1 MTVTALIPARLNST
15 RLEKK
20 LIKNLDG
27 IPLIVR
33 TYQNICSTK
42 LFDEVVVVTDSDEII
57 NVLKEF
63 DIKFLKSKQDHNTGT
78 DRIAEFSKRFKSDII
93 INVQGDEPFVLKE
106 DLSKIINTFKNDIEN
121 TINVVSLMTKL
132 ISAEEINNP
141 NNVKVVVDKNNN
153 ALMFS
158 RSIIPYKRVENNVNY
173 FKHIGIYAFRNS
185 FLNKFKKFKQTN
197 LELTEMIEALRIIEH
212 GYNIHMIEI
221 DHEQISID
229 TIDDFNKAKSML
241 NKKW

>member
-1 MTVTALIPARLNST
+1 MTVSALIPARLNST

-20 LIKNLDG
+20 LIKNLGG
-27 IPLIVR
+27 IPVIVR

-42 LFDEVVVVTDSDEII
+42 LFDEVVVVTDSDDII
-57 NVLKEF
+57 NVLKEY
-63 DIKFLKSKQDHNTGT
+63 DIKFLKSKEDHNTGT
-78 DRIAEFSKRFKSDII
+78 DRIAEFSKKFKSDII
-93 INVQGDEPFVLKE
+93 INVQGDEPFVLKD

-121 TINVVSLMTKL
+121 KINVISLMTKL
-132 ISAEEINNP
+132 ISVEEINNP

-153 ALMFS
+153 SLMFS

-241 NKKW
+241 NKK

>member
-1 MTVTALIPARLNST
+1 MTVSALIPARLNST

-27 IPLIVR
+27 IPIIVR

-42 LFDEVVVVTDSDEII
+42 LFDDVVVVTDSDVII

-63 DIKFLKSKQDHNTGT
+63 DIKFLKSKEDHNTGT
-78 DRIAEFSKRFKSDII
+78 DRIAEFSKKFKSDII

-121 TINVVSLMTKL
+121 KINVISLMTKL
-132 ISAEEINNP
+132 ISVEEINNP

-153 ALMFS
+153 SLLFS

-212 GYNIHMIEI
+212 GYNIHMIET

-241 NKKW
+241 NRK

>member
-1 MTVTALIPARLNST
+1 MTVSALIPARLNST

-20 LIKNLDG
+20 LIKNLGG
-27 IPLIVR
+27 IPVIVR

-42 LFDEVVVVTDSDEII
+42 LFDEVVVVTDSDDII

-63 DIKFLKSKQDHNTGT
+63 DIKFLKSKEDHNTGT
-78 DRIAEFSKRFKSDII
+78 DRIAEFSKKFKSDII

-121 TINVVSLMTKL
+121 KINVISLMTKL
-132 ISAEEINNP
+132 ISVEEINNP

-153 ALMFS
+153 SLMFS
-158 RSIIPYKRVENNVNY
+158 RSIIPYKRAENNVNY

-241 NKKW
+241 NKK

>member
-1 MTVTALIPARLNST
+1 MTVSALIPARLNST

-20 LIKNLDG
+20 LIKNLGG
-27 IPLIVR
+27 IPVIVR

-42 LFDEVVVVTDSDEII
+42 LFDEVVVVTDSDDII
-57 NVLKEF
+57 NVLKEY
-63 DIKFLKSKQDHNTGT
+63 DIKFLKSKEDHNTGT
-78 DRIAEFSKRFKSDII
+78 DRIAEFSKKFKSDII

-121 TINVVSLMTKL
+121 KINVISLMTKL

-153 ALMFS
+153 SLMFS
-158 RSIIPYKRVENNVNY
+158 RAIIPYKRVENNVNY

-241 NKKW
+241 NKK

>member
-1 MTVTALIPARLNST
+1 MTVSALIPARLNST

-20 LIKNLDG
+20 LIKNLGG
-27 IPLIVR
+27 IPVIVR

-42 LFDEVVVVTDSDEII
+42 LFDEVVVVTDSDDII

-63 DIKFLKSKQDHNTGT
+63 DIKFLKSKEDHNTGT
-78 DRIAEFSKRFKSDII
+78 DRIAEFSKKFKSDII

-106 DLSKIINTFKNDIEN
+106 DLSKIINKFKNDIEN
-121 TINVVSLMTKL
+121 KINVISLMTKL
-132 ISAEEINNP
+132 ISVEEINNP

-153 ALMFS
+153 SLMFS

-212 GYNIHMIEI
+212 GYKIHMIEI

-229 TIDDFNKAKSML
+229 TIEDFNKAKSML
-241 NKKW
+241 NKK

>member
-1 MTVTALIPARLNST
+1 MTVSALIPARLNST

-33 TYQNICSTK
+33 TYQNIFSTK

-57 NVLKEF
+57 NVLIEF
-63 DIKFLKSKQDHNTGT
+63 DIKFLKSKEDHNTGT
-78 DRIAEFSKRFKSDII
+78 DRIAEFSKKFKSDII

-121 TINVVSLMTKL
+121 KINVISLMTKL
-132 ISAEEINNP
+132 ISVEEINNP

-153 ALMFS
+153 SLMFS
-158 RSIIPYKRVENNVNY
+158 RSIIPYKRVENNFNY

-241 NKKW
+241 NKK

>member
-20 LIKNLDG
+20 LIKNLGG
-27 IPLIVR
+27 IPVIVR

-42 LFDEVVVVTDSDEII
+42 LFDEVVVVTDSDDII
-57 NVLKEF
+57 NVLKEY
-63 DIKFLKSKQDHNTGT
+63 DIKFLKSKEDHNTGT
-78 DRIAEFSKRFKSDII
+78 DRIAEFSKKFKSDII
-93 INVQGDEPFVLKE
+93 INVQGDEPFVLKD

-121 TINVVSLMTKL
+121 KINVISLMTKL
-132 ISAEEINNP
+132 ISVEEINNP

-153 ALMFS
+153 SLMFS

-229 TIDDFNKAKSML
+229 TIEDFNKAKSML
-241 NKKW
+241 NKK

>member
-1 MTVTALIPARLNST
+1 MTVSALIPARLNST

-27 IPLIVR
+27 IPIIVR

-63 DIKFLKSKQDHNTGT
+63 DIKFLKSKEDHNTGT
-78 DRIAEFSKRFKSDII
+78 DRIAEFSKKFKSDII

-241 NKKW
+241 NKK

>member
-1 MTVTALIPARLNST
+1 MTVSALIPARLNST

-20 LIKNLDG
+20 LIKNLGG
-27 IPLIVR
+27 IPVIVR

-42 LFDEVVVVTDSDEII
+42 LFDEVVVVTDSDDII
-57 NVLKEF
+57 NILKEF
-63 DIKFLKSKQDHNTGT
+63 DIKFLKSKEDHNTGT
-78 DRIAEFSKRFKSDII
+78 DRIAEFSKKFKSDII

-121 TINVVSLMTKL
+121 KINVISLMTKL
-132 ISAEEINNP
+132 ISVEEINNP

-153 ALMFS
+153 SLMFS

-241 NKKW
+241 NKK

>member
-1 MTVTALIPARLNST
+1 MTVSALIPARLNST

-27 IPLIVR
+27 IPVIVR

-57 NVLKEF
+57 NILKEF
-63 DIKFLKSKQDHNTGT
+63 DIKFLKSKEDHNTGT
-78 DRIAEFSKRFKSDII
+78 DRIAEFSKKFKSDII

-106 DLSKIINTFKNDIEN
+106 DLSKIINKFKNDIEN
-121 TINVVSLMTKL
+121 KINVISLMTKL
-132 ISAEEINNP
+132 ISVEEINNP

-153 ALMFS
+153 SLMFS

-212 GYNIHMIEI
+212 GYKIHMIEI

-229 TIDDFNKAKSML
+229 TIEDFNKAKSML
-241 NKKW
+241 NKK

>member
-1 MTVTALIPARLNST
+1 MTVSALIPARLNST

-27 IPLIVR
+27 IPVIVR

-42 LFDEVVVVTDSDEII
+42 LFNEVVVVTDSDEII

-63 DIKFLKSKQDHNTGT
+63 DIKFLKSKEDHNTGT
-78 DRIAEFSKRFKSDII
+78 DRIAEFSKKFKSDII

-121 TINVVSLMTKL
+121 KINVISLMTKL
-132 ISAEEINNP
+132 ISVEEINNP

-153 ALMFS
+153 SLMFS
-158 RSIIPYKRVENNVNY
+158 RSIIPYKRVENKVNY

-212 GYNIHMIEI
+212 GYNIHMIET

>member
-1 MTVTALIPARLNST
+1 MTVSALIPARLNST

-20 LIKNLDG
+20 LIKNLGG
-27 IPLIVR
+27 IPVIVR

-42 LFDEVVVVTDSDEII
+42 LFDEVVVVTDSDDII

-63 DIKFLKSKQDHNTGT
+63 DIKFLKSKEDHNTGT
-78 DRIAEFSKRFKSDII
+78 DRIAEFSKKFKSDII

-121 TINVVSLMTKL
+121 KINVISLMTKL
-132 ISAEEINNP
+132 ISFEEINNP

-153 ALMFS
+153 SLMFS

-212 GYNIHMIEI
+212 GYKIHMIEI

-229 TIDDFNKAKSML
+229 TIEDFNKAKSML
-241 NKKW
+241 NKK

>member
-1 MTVTALIPARLNST
+1 MTVSALIPARLNST

-20 LIKNLDG
+20 LIKNLGG
-27 IPLIVR
+27 IPVIVR

-42 LFDEVVVVTDSDEII
+42 LFDEVVVVTDSDDII
-57 NVLKEF
+57 NVLKKF
-63 DIKFLKSKQDHNTGT
+63 DIKFLKSKEDHNTGT
-78 DRIAEFSKRFKSDII
+78 DRIAEFSKKFKSDII

-121 TINVVSLMTKL
+121 KINVISLMTKL
-132 ISAEEINNP
+132 ISVEEINNP

-153 ALMFS
+153 SLMFS
-158 RSIIPYKRVENNVNY
+158 RSIIPYKRVENNFNY

-241 NKKW
+241 NKK

>member
-1 MTVTALIPARLNST
+1 MTVSALIPARLNST

-20 LIKNLDG
+20 LIKNLNG
-27 IPLIVR
+27 IPIIVR

-57 NVLKEF
+57 NVLNEF
-63 DIKFLKSKQDHNTGT
+63 DIKFLKSKEDHNTGT
-78 DRIAEFSKRFKSDII
+78 DRIAEFSKKFKSDII
-93 INVQGDEPFVLKE
+93 INVQADEPFVLKE
-106 DLSKIINTFKNDIEN
+106 DLLKIINKFKNDIEN
-121 TINVVSLMTKL
+121 KINVISLMTKL
-132 ISAEEINNP
+132 ISIEEINNP

-153 ALMFS
+153 SLLFS
-158 RSIIPYKRVENNVNY
+158 RSIIPFQRVENNVNY

-197 LELTEMIEALRIIEH
+197 LELAEMIEALRIIEN

-241 NKKW
+241 NKK

>member
-1 MTVTALIPARLNST
+1 MTVSALIPARLNST

-27 IPLIVR
+27 IPIIVR

-63 DIKFLKSKQDHNTGT
+63 DIKFLKSKEDHNTGT
-78 DRIAEFSKRFKSDII
+78 DRIAEFSNKFKSDII

-121 TINVVSLMTKL
+121 KINVISLMTKL
-132 ISAEEINNP
+132 ISIEEINNP

-153 ALMFS
+153 SLMFS
-158 RSIIPYKRVENNVNY
+158 RAIIPYKRVENNVNY

-212 GYNIHMIEI
+212 GYKIHMIETN
-221 DHEQISID
+221 HEQISID

-241 NKKW
+241 NKK

>member
-1 MTVTALIPARLNST
+1 MTVSALIPARLNST

-20 LIKNLDG
+20 LIKNLGG
-27 IPLIVR
+27 IPVIVR

-42 LFDEVVVVTDSDEII
+42 LFDEVVVVTDSDDII

-63 DIKFLKSKQDHNTGT
+63 DIKFLKSKEDHNTGT
-78 DRIAEFSKRFKSDII
+78 DRIAEFSKKFKSDII

-121 TINVVSLMTKL
+121 KINVISLMTKL
-132 ISAEEINNP
+132 VSVEEINNP

-153 ALMFS
+153 SLMFS

-197 LELTEMIEALRIIEH
+197 LELTEMIEALRIIEN

-241 NKKW
+241 NKK

>member
-1 MTVTALIPARLNST
+1 MTVSALIPARLNST

-27 IPLIVR
+27 IPVIVR

-63 DIKFLKSKQDHNTGT
+63 DIKFLKSKEDHNTGT
-78 DRIAEFSKRFKSDII
+78 DRIAEFSKKFKSDII

-121 TINVVSLMTKL
+121 KINVISLMTRL
-132 ISAEEINNP
+132 ISPDEINNP

-153 ALMFS
+153 SLMFS

>member
-1 MTVTALIPARLNST
+1 MTVSALIPARLNST

-27 IPLIVR
+27 IPVIVR

-63 DIKFLKSKQDHNTGT
+63 DIKFLKSKEDHNTGT
-78 DRIAEFSKRFKSDII
+78 DRIAEFSNKFKSDII

-121 TINVVSLMTKL
+121 KINVISLMTKL
-132 ISAEEINNP
+132 ISVEEINNP

-153 ALMFS
+153 SLMFS
-158 RSIIPYKRVENNVNY
+158 RAIIPYKRVENNVNY

-212 GYNIHMIEI
+212 GYKIHMIEI

-229 TIDDFNKAKSML
+229 TIEDFNKAKSML
-241 NKKW
+241 NKK

>member
-1 MTVTALIPARLNST
+1 MTVSALIPARLNST

-20 LIKNLDG
+20 LIKNLGG
-27 IPLIVR
+27 IPVIVR

-42 LFDEVVVVTDSDEII
+42 LFDEVVVVTDSDDII

-63 DIKFLKSKQDHNTGT
+63 DIKFLKSKEDHNTGT
-78 DRIAEFSKRFKSDII
+78 DRIAEFSKKFKSDII

-121 TINVVSLMTKL
+121 KINVISLMTKL
-132 ISAEEINNP
+132 ISVEEINNP
-141 NNVKVVVDKNNN
+141 NNVKVVVDKKNNS
-153 ALMFS
+153 LMFS

-229 TIDDFNKAKSML
+229 TIEDFNKAKSML
-241 NKKW
+241 NKK

>member
-1 MTVTALIPARLNST
+1 MTVSALIPARLNST

-27 IPLIVR
+27 IPIIVR

-63 DIKFLKSKQDHNTGT
+63 DIKFLKSKEDHNTGT
-78 DRIAEFSKRFKSDII
+78 DRIAEFSNKFKSDII

-229 TIDDFNKAKSML
+229 TIDDFNKAKSMH
-241 NKKW
+241 NKK

>member
-1 MTVTALIPARLNST
+1 MTVSALIPARLNST

-27 IPLIVR
+27 IPVIVR

-42 LFDEVVVVTDSDEII
+42 LFDEVVVVTDSDDII
-57 NVLKEF
+57 NVLKEY
-63 DIKFLKSKQDHNTGT
+63 DIKFLKSKEDHNTGT
-78 DRIAEFSKRFKSDII
+78 DRIAEFSKKFKSDII

-121 TINVVSLMTKL
+121 KINVISLMTKL
-132 ISAEEINNP
+132 ISIEEINNP

-153 ALMFS
+153 SLMFS
-158 RSIIPYKRVENNVNY
+158 RAIIPYKRVENNVNY

-241 NKKW
+241 NKK

>member
-27 IPLIVR
+27 IPVIVR

-57 NVLKEF
+57 NILKEF
-63 DIKFLKSKQDHNTGT
+63 DIKFLKSKEDHNTGT
-78 DRIAEFSKRFKSDII
+78 DRIAEFSKKFKSDII

-121 TINVVSLMTKL
+121 KINVISLMTKL
-132 ISAEEINNP
+132 ISVEEINNP

-153 ALMFS
+153 SLMFS

-241 NKKW
+241 NKK

>member
-1 MTVTALIPARLNST
+1 MTVSALIPARLNST

-42 LFDEVVVVTDSDEII
+42 LFDDVVVVTDSDVII

-63 DIKFLKSKQDHNTGT
+63 DIKFLKSKEDHNTGT
-78 DRIAEFSKRFKSDII
+78 DRIAEFSKKFKSDII

-121 TINVVSLMTKL
+121 KINVISLMTKL
-132 ISAEEINNP
+132 ISVEEINNP

-153 ALMFS
+153 SLMFS

-241 NKKW
+241 NKK

>member
-1 MTVTALIPARLNST
+1 MTVSALIPARLNST

-20 LIKNLDG
+20 LIKNLGG
-27 IPLIVR
+27 IPVIVR

-42 LFDEVVVVTDSDEII
+42 LFDEVVVITDSDDII
-57 NVLKEF
+57 NVLKEY
-63 DIKFLKSKQDHNTGT
+63 DIKFLKSKEDHNTGT
-78 DRIAEFSKRFKSDII
+78 DRIAEFSKKFKSDII

-121 TINVVSLMTKL
+121 KINVISLMTKL
-132 ISAEEINNP
+132 ISVEEINNP

-153 ALMFS
+153 SLMFS

-241 NKKW
+241 NKK

>member
-1 MTVTALIPARLNST
+1 MTVSALIPARLNST

-20 LIKNLDG
+20 LIKNLGG
-27 IPLIVR
+27 IPVIVR

-42 LFDEVVVVTDSDEII
+42 LFDEVVVVTDSDDII
-57 NVLKEF
+57 NVLKEY
-63 DIKFLKSKQDHNTGT
+63 DIKFLKSKEDHNTGT
-78 DRIAEFSKRFKSDII
+78 DRIAEFSKKFKSDII
-93 INVQGDEPFVLKE
+93 INVQGDEPIVLKE

-121 TINVVSLMTKL
+121 KINVISLMTKL
-132 ISAEEINNP
+132 ISIEEINNP

-153 ALMFS
+153 SLMFS

-212 GYNIHMIEI
+212 GYKIHMIEI

-229 TIDDFNKAKSML
+229 TIEDFNKAKSML
-241 NKKW
+241 NKK

>member
-1 MTVTALIPARLNST
+1 MTVSALIPARLNST

-20 LIKNLDG
+20 LIKNLGG
-27 IPLIVR
+27 IPVIVR

-63 DIKFLKSKQDHNTGT
+63 DIKFLKSKEDHNTGT
-78 DRIAEFSKRFKSDII
+78 DRIAEFSNKFKSDII

-106 DLSKIINTFKNDIEN
+106 DLSKIINTFKNDIEDK
-121 TINVVSLMTKL
+121 INVISLMTKL
-132 ISAEEINNP
+132 ISFEEINNP

-153 ALMFS
+153 SLMFS
-158 RSIIPYKRVENNVNY
+158 RAIIPYKRVENNVNY

-241 NKKW
+241 TKK

>member
-1 MTVTALIPARLNST
+1 MTVSALIPARLNST

-20 LIKNLDG
+20 LIKNLGG
-27 IPLIVR
+27 IPVIVR

-63 DIKFLKSKQDHNTGT
+63 DIKFLKSIEDHNTGT
-78 DRIAEFSKRFKSDII
+78 DRIAEFSKKFKSDII
-93 INVQGDEPFVLKE
+93 INVQGDEPFVLKK

-121 TINVVSLMTKL
+121 KINVISLMTKL

-153 ALMFS
+153 SLMFS

-241 NKKW
+241 NKK

>member
-1 MTVTALIPARLNST
+1 MTVSALIPARLNST

-27 IPLIVR
+27 IPVIVR

-63 DIKFLKSKQDHNTGT
+63 DIKFLKSKEDHNTGT
-78 DRIAEFSKRFKSDII
+78 DRIAEFSKKFKSDII

-121 TINVVSLMTKL
+121 KINVISLMTKL
-132 ISAEEINNP
+132 ISVEEINNP

-153 ALMFS
+153 SLMFS

-229 TIDDFNKAKSML
+229 TIEDFNKAKSIL
-241 NKKW
+241 NKK

>member
-1 MTVTALIPARLNST
+1 MTVSALIPARLNST

-20 LIKNLDG
+20 LIKNLGG
-27 IPLIVR
+27 IPVIVR
-33 TYQNICSTK
+33 TYQNIYSTK
-42 LFDEVVVVTDSDEII
+42 LFDEVVVVTDSDDII
-57 NVLKEF
+57 NVLKEY
-63 DIKFLKSKQDHNTGT
+63 DIKFLKSKEDHNTGT
-78 DRIAEFSKRFKSDII
+78 DRIAEFSKKFKSDII
-93 INVQGDEPFVLKE
+93 INVQGDEPFVLKD

-121 TINVVSLMTKL
+121 KINVISLMTKL
-132 ISAEEINNP
+132 ISVEEINNP

-153 ALMFS
+153 SLMFS

-241 NKKW
+241 NKK

>member
-1 MTVTALIPARLNST
+1 MTVSALIPARLNST

-20 LIKNLDG
+20 LIKNLGG
-27 IPLIVR
+27 IPVIVR

-42 LFDEVVVVTDSDEII
+42 LFDEVVVVTDSDDII
-57 NVLKEF
+57 NVLKEY
-63 DIKFLKSKQDHNTGT
+63 DIKFLKSKEDHNTGT
-78 DRIAEFSKRFKSDII
+78 DRIAEFSNKFKSDII
-93 INVQGDEPFVLKE
+93 INVQGDEPFVLKD

-121 TINVVSLMTKL
+121 KINVISLMTKL
-132 ISAEEINNP
+132 ISVEEINNP

-153 ALMFS
+153 SLMFS

-241 NKKW
+241 NKK

>member
-1 MTVTALIPARLNST
+1 MTVSALIPARLNST

-20 LIKNLDG
+20 LIKNLGG
-27 IPLIVR
+27 IPVIVR

-42 LFDEVVVVTDSDEII
+42 LFDEVVVVTDSDDII

-63 DIKFLKSKQDHNTGT
+63 DIKFLKSIEDHNTGT
-78 DRIAEFSKRFKSDII
+78 DRIAEFSKKFKSDII

-121 TINVVSLMTKL
+121 KINVISLMTKL
-132 ISAEEINNP
+132 ISVEEINNP

-153 ALMFS
+153 SLMFS

-241 NKKW
+241 NKK

>member
-1 MTVTALIPARLNST
+1 VTVSALIPARLNST

-20 LIKNLDG
+20 LIKNLGG
-27 IPLIVR
+27 IPVIVR

-42 LFDEVVVVTDSDEII
+42 LFDEVVVVTDSDDII
-57 NVLKEF
+57 NVLKEY
-63 DIKFLKSKQDHNTGT
+63 DIKFLKSKEDHNTGT
-78 DRIAEFSKRFKSDII
+78 DRIAEFSKKFKSDII

-121 TINVVSLMTKL
+121 KINVISLMTKL
-132 ISAEEINNP
+132 ISVEEINNP

-153 ALMFS
+153 SLMFS

-241 NKKW
+241 NKK

>member
-1 MTVTALIPARLNST
+1 MTVSALIPARLNST

-27 IPLIVR
+27 IPIIVR
-33 TYQNICSTK
+33 TYQNICATK

-63 DIKFLKSKQDHNTGT
+63 DIKFLKSKEDHNTGT
-78 DRIAEFSKRFKSDII
+78 DRIAEFSNKFKSDII

-121 TINVVSLMTKL
+121 KINVISLMTKL
-132 ISAEEINNP
+132 ISVEEINNP

-153 ALMFS
+153 SLMFS

-185 FLNKFKKFKQTN
+185 FLNKFKKLKQTN

-229 TIDDFNKAKSML
+229 TIEDFNRAKSML
-241 NKKW
+241 NKK

>member
-1 MTVTALIPARLNST
+1 MTVSALIPARLNST

-27 IPLIVR
+27 IPIIVR

-63 DIKFLKSKQDHNTGT
+63 DIKFLKSKEDHNTGT
-78 DRIAEFSKRFKSDII
+78 DRIAEFSNKFKSDII

-121 TINVVSLMTKL
+121 KINVISLMTRL
-132 ISAEEINNP
+132 ISPDEINNP

-241 NKKW
+241 NKK

>member
-1 MTVTALIPARLNST
+1 MTVSALIPARLNST

-27 IPLIVR
+27 IPIIVR

-63 DIKFLKSKQDHNTGT
+63 DIKFLKSKEDHNTGT
-78 DRIAEFSKRFKSDII
+78 DRIAEFSNKFKSDII

-158 RSIIPYKRVENNVNY
+158 RSIIPYKRVKNNVNY

>member
-1 MTVTALIPARLNST
+1 MTVSALIPARLNST

-27 IPLIVR
+27 IPVIVR

-63 DIKFLKSKQDHNTGT
+63 DIKFLKSKEDHNTGT
-78 DRIAEFSKRFKSDII
+78 DRIAEFSKKFKSDII

-121 TINVVSLMTKL
+121 KINVISLMTKL
-132 ISAEEINNP
+132 ISVEEINNP

-153 ALMFS
+153 SLMFS
-158 RSIIPYKRVENNVNY
+158 RSIIPYKRVENSVNY

-241 NKKW
+241 NKK

>member
-1 MTVTALIPARLNST
+1 MTVSALIPARLNST

-20 LIKNLDG
+20 LIKNLGG
-27 IPLIVR
+27 IPVIVR

-42 LFDEVVVVTDSDEII
+42 LFDEVVVVTDSDDII

-63 DIKFLKSKQDHNTGT
+63 DIKFLKSKEDHNTGT
-78 DRIAEFSKRFKSDII
+78 DRIAEFSKKFKSDII
-93 INVQGDEPFVLKE
+93 INVQGDEPFVLKD

-121 TINVVSLMTKL
+121 KINVISLMTKL
-132 ISAEEINNP
+132 TSVEEINNP

-153 ALMFS
+153 SLMFS

-241 NKKW
+241 NKK

>member
-1 MTVTALIPARLNST
+1 MTVSALIPARLNST

-20 LIKNLDG
+20 LIKNLGG
-27 IPLIVR
+27 IPVIVR

-57 NVLKEF
+57 NILKEF

-121 TINVVSLMTKL
+121 KINVISLMTRL
-132 ISAEEINNP
+132 ISLEEINNP

-153 ALMFS
+153 SLMFS
-158 RSIIPYKRVENNVNY
+158 RSIIPYKRVETNVNY

-212 GYNIHMIEI
+212 GYKIHMIEI

-229 TIDDFNKAKSML
+229 TIEDFNKAKSML
-241 NKKW
+241 NKK